1 MDVNGKA
8 IIWSTDRQGMRSHGS
23 WGAQYDIYALFL
35 DPEAWDEFR
44 MNKEEL
50 ALHKEIKEL
59 QKRKEA
65 EEKAKAE
72 KKQEKKGD
80 KADKAGKKGKKEEG
94 DKKDR
99 RRKRR

>member
-1 MDVNGKA
+1 MMNGKA

-65 EEKAKAE
+65 EEKAKA
-72 KKQEKKGD
+72 GT
-80 KADKAGKKGKKEEG
+80 GFC
-94 DKKDR
+94 R
-99 RRKRR
+99 LYS